1 MQQYDIVIIGGGPA
15 GLTAAIYALR
25 GGAKVLLL
33 EKLMVGGQAGR
44 LNEIAN
50 FPSYAEING
59 FDLTQKMYEQGVK
72 LGLAVKYAEVV
83 SLKQQEAYYIIG
95 TSAEE
100 FNAAA
105 VIIATGATHASLG
118 IEQAYI
124 GRGAHYCA
132 TCDGMFYKDKDVA
145 LVGSSKVALGEA
157 LYLSAIV
164 KKLYFVYKGEEQK
177 SKDFLAPLLAKPNV
191 EIVYQSAAKSIEGKS
206 KVESITVENKE
217 GEKRVLKIDGLF
229 VSIGTTALTGF
240 VANTLANNNGRI
252 IVDKGMETSLKGVF
266 ACGDCLDKKF
276 MQIVTACAEG
286 AIAADGA
293 LSYIN
298 KV

>member
-1 MQQYDIVIIGGGPA
+1 MEQYDIIIIGGGPA

-25 GGAKVLLL
+25 GGVKVLLL

-50 FPSYAEING
+50 FPSHVDING
-59 FDLTQKMYEQGVK
+59 FDLTQKIYEQAVK
-72 LGLAVKYAEVV
+72 LGLEVKYTEVV
-83 SLKQQEAYYIIG
+83 SLKAQEAYYIIG
-95 TSAEE
+95 TSAQE
-100 FNAAA
+100 FRAQA

-132 TCDGMFYKDKDVA
+132 TCDGMFYKNKTVA

-164 KKLYFVYKGEEQK
+164 EKLYFIYKGDAEK
-177 SKDFLAPLLAKPNV
+177 SKDFLAPLLAKPNA
-191 EIVYQSAAKSIEGKS
+191 EILYQSQAKAIIGQSR
-206 KVESITVENKE
+206 VESLITVNKE
-217 GEKRVLKIDGLF
+217 GAERELKIDGLF

-240 VANTLANNNGRI
+240 VAGSLANNNGRI
-252 IVDKGMETSLKGVF
+252 IVDKGMETSLKGVY
-266 ACGDCLDKKF
+266 ACGDCLDKKL

-286 AIAADGA
+286 ATAADSA
-293 LSYIN
+293 LAYIN